1 MQGPTRFKASA
12 GFPDSIMRRL
22 VIIEDEN
29 DIVRLLEYNFRKEG
43 FEVESFARGRDGLE
57 SIQRRAPDVVL
68 LDILLPDGDGF
79 DICRRLRA
87 SERLKAV
94 PVIFLTAKGEEV
106 DRVLGLELGGDDYV
120 VKPFSPRELVA
131 RVKVV
136 LRRGQRS
143 SEKPVL
149 VEAGGLRLDSRTQE
163 VWVRGHLVEMTTLEF
178 KLLYFLASNPR
189 RVIAR
194 DRLLDE
200 VWGENRFV
208 TPRNVDVQIRRL
220 REKIEENPGKPQY
233 LQTVRGAGYR
243 FSAEPVSAE

>member
-1 MQGPTRFKASA
+1 
-12 GFPDSIMRRL
+12 MRRL

-29 DIVRLLEYNFRKEG
+29 DIVKLLEYNFRKEG
-43 FEVESFARGRDGLE
+43 FEVESFGRGRDGLE
-57 SIQRRAPDVVL
+57 SVQRRPPDVVL
-68 LDILLPDGDGF
+68 LDILLPDEDGF

-87 SERLKAV
+87 NERLKMV

-131 RVKVV
+131 RVKAV
-136 LRRGQRS
+136 LRRRERS
-143 SEKPVL
+143 LERPVL

-163 VWVRGHLVEMTTLEF
+163 VWVRGHIVEMTTLEF

-189 RVIAR
+189 RVIGR

-200 VWGENRFV
+200 VWGQNRFV

-220 REKIEENPGKPQY
+220 REKIEVHPGKPQY

-243 FSAEPVSAE
+243 FSPEPVAAK